1 MVTGGEWVRDDDN
14 VVRPYLWAHTIQ
26 PDGQAVREGFLVD
39 SGADCSQF
47 SYRFVARLGIDLTSV
62 QTRHAVVGVGGQSQ
76 VILIDKRLVF
86 ETTDGGTITV
96 NGPFFGSTE
105 PDELDVSILGRDVLG
120 NFDVIISRR
129 RNEVLLLV
137 GNHAYAITG

>member
-1 MVTGGEWVRDDDN
+1 
-14 VVRPYLWAHTIQ
+14 
-26 PDGQAVREGFLVD
+26 
-39 SGADCSQF
+39 
-47 SYRFVARLGIDLTSV
+47 
-62 QTRHAVVGVGGQSQ
+62 
-76 VILIDKRLVF
+76 LIDKRLVF